1 MFRHS
6 VMSIVLL
13 LVVFCG
19 ASAQETAGK
28 LSIANVEQVEPVD
41 QLATTASNW
50 HGYQKQSF
58 VLDGDPAFVVVPKV
72 AASGKPWV
80 WRTSFPDFHAEVD
93 IELVRNGFHIG
104 FLNVVQALG
113 SDASLDKMDRFYDQ
127 VRSHWGLSARP
138 ALEPCSRGG
147 LHAYRYAARH
157 PQRIACILG
166 DVPVMDLKSWPMKWP
181 DSKPQI
187 QDALQHYGFRSEQE
201 LLAFRGNPIDLLEPI
216 AAAKIPLRHVIC
228 LTDKVVPPE
237 ENSLE
242 AKRRLVALG
251 HDMELEILADS
262 AQLHGHH
269 FPYPNVFG
277 SVRFVM
283 KHAHVLPKDQEYYE
297 LRQGLANC
305 KSTFEQKGVGRVAFL
320 GGSITHNG
328 GWRDE
333 LMSYLQQRFPQ
344 TKFDFIA
351 AGISSIGSNG
361 HAFRLERDV
370 LSRGPVDLV
379 FVEAAV
385 NDGSNIPDQP
395 GLILRSMEGVVRH
408 LRTAN
413 AMTDIVHMHFAMP
426 DHIDDYNAGGIPVP
440 IDQHE
445 KVAKHYGCT
454 SLNITKEVTD
464 RISAGEFT
472 WASGFNNV
480 HPPAFGQTLYSNSMT
495 RMLDAAFASMAKP
508 KPHRLPEEPVD
519 RQSYWQGR
527 LGKIDDARLGK
538 GFELVPKWIP
548 DKGGKRSGFSDVPA
562 LVATEPG
569 AEFTYLFEGTVFGLF
584 LAAGYDTCVLEFSV
598 DGGPWQAKDTYTK
611 WSESLHLP
619 WPFVLVDGLS
629 PGKHQISVRTTD
641 QVKSRTALHV
651 IHVLLN

>member
-1 MFRHS
+1 MFRNF
-6 VMSIVLL
+6 VMSLALMLL
-13 LVVFCG
+13 VFCG
-19 ASAQETAGK
+19 VRAQETAVK
-28 LSIANVEQVEPVD
+28 LSITKVEQVS
-41 QLATTASNW
+41 TTASNW

-72 AASGKPWV
+72 AASGKPWI

-113 SDASLDKMDRFYDQ
+113 SDASLDKMDRFYEQ
-127 VRSHWGLSARP
+127 VRSQWGLAARP

-187 QDALQHYGFRSEQE
+187 QDALRHYGFQSEQE

-251 HDMELEILADS
+251 HDMELEVLQDS

-283 KHAHVLPKDQEYYE
+283 RHAHVLPKDQEYFE

-305 KSTFEQKGVGRVAFL
+305 KSAFEQKGVGRVAFL

-333 LMSYLQQRFPQ
+333 LMSYLQQRFPN

-361 HAFRLERDV
+361 HAFRLKRDV

-395 GLILRSMEGVVRH
+395 ELILRSMEGVVRH

-426 DHIDDYNAGGIPVP
+426 DHINDYQAGRTPIP
-440 IDQHE
+440 IAQHE
-445 KVAKHYGCT
+445 KVAKYYGCT
-454 SLNITKEVTD
+454 SLNITKEVAD
-464 RISAGEFT
+464 RIGAGEFT

-495 RMLDAAFASMAKP
+495 RMLDAAFAATVQP
-508 KPHRLPEEPVD
+508 EPHRLPVD
-519 RQSYWQGR
+519 LIDRHSYWQGR
-527 LGKIDDARLGK
+527 LGKIEDARLGK
-538 GFELVPKWIP
+538 GFELVPKWSP
-548 DKGGKRSGFSDVPA
+548 DKGGKRSGFADVPA
-562 LVATEPG
+562 LVAAEPG
-569 AEFTYLFEGTVFGLF
+569 AEFTYSFEGTVFGLF

-598 DGGPWQAKDTYTK
+598 DGGPWQAKDSYTK

-619 WPFVLVDGLS
+619 WPLVLVDGLS
-629 PGKHQISVRTTD
+629 PGTHQISVRTTD
-641 QVKSRTALHV
+641 QVKSRAALHV